1 MSQGS
6 NITRTLGTSYT
17 TTINQQI
24 QHFKHRTTGKGV
36 TRDFCEGG
44 RVGEREF
51 IFKENAC

>member
-24 QHFKHRTTGKGV
+24 QHFTHKTTGEGV
-36 TRDFCEGG
+36 TRDFCEG
-44 RVGEREF
+44 RR
-51 IFKENAC
+51 KEEGGGWG